1 MKPCPF
7 SSSGAPRVA
16 GSVRSAL
23 SLRRTLRH
31 FLSGVLPAAL
41 LVAALAPLS
50 LPAIA
55 VAQHAGSDSGTA
67 PPPPDGDGRIRVR
80 VVNPDA
86 PADVAGL
93 AIALY
98 SLGADGRPGFTDG
111 ETDTSGE
118 VAFERLSS
126 DPGIVY
132 LVGARYRDIP
142 FGERVRFT
150 AGEQEATVEIQV
162 SAPTDRVDGV
172 RVEELRVRI
181 DWLGDRLLVREI
193 VRLVNPGSRVIQLA
207 TGATAGASARAI
219 VSRPLAAQAREFDL
233 GGRSLGDGL
242 ALVDGVVRYVG
253 PLYPG
258 DQGIEYQYS
267 LPIEPGEQRVRLPV
281 ELGQASGRIVAVAG
295 TAGMTI
301 SGPGL
306 VASSAVQSDSGKA
319 LEAWARSGLRA
330 GESTW
335 LEVALPQARVD
346 PSLVSI
352 PRADVWLDLDD
363 TRLTATADL
372 QLEVAPGSPVAGTR
386 ERPLLSVLLPA
397 GATLTG
403 VAPDTEALG
412 LIPRDH
418 GGFDVVGPIGEGTTQ
433 LGYAYRLDA
442 GPEGVALDLRFSR
455 PVSTLNVL
463 VADTGLALDSGR
475 LHRLR
480 PFRSG
485 TRNYLHREAFNV
497 LPDETVDLRL
507 APLRARGLPSEASLA
522 LAFAAIAGSVV
533 FLIAPLMRRARGLL
547 PEDAGATERERL
559 HAEREAI
566 YAAIADLDHDFET
579 GKLERADYESQRVDL
594 RARAIELLRAEK
606 AGGGAAI
613 ASDGAEIPDAPAIR
627 PAAEAVPA
635 EAPGAVGA
643 APARARFCPSCGVAT
658 APEWRFCA
666 ACGAAIPALASG
678 PESGPDTGRREPGA

>member
-1 MKPCPF
+1 MSRRRLSASK
-7 SSSGAPRVA
+7 APRRRGGVPVA
-16 GSVRSAL
+16 LVFALLL
-23 SLRRTLRH
+23 SLASLTSLA
-31 FLSGVLPAAL
+31 GIAA
-41 LVAALAPLS
+41 
-50 LPAIA
+50 
-55 VAQHAGSDSGTA
+55 AQHPGGDTGTA
-67 PPPPDGDGRIRVR
+67 PPPPAGDGRVRVR

-111 ETDTSGE
+111 ETDAAGQ
-118 VAFERLSS
+118 VVFEQLSS

-132 LVGARYRDIP
+132 LVGARYREIP
-142 FGERVRFT
+142 FGERVRFE
-150 AGEQEATVEIQV
+150 AGEKEAEVEIQISV
-162 SAPTDRVDGV
+162 PTDRLEGL

-193 VRLVNPGSRVIQLA
+193 VRIVNPGRRVVQIAAASAQ
-207 TGATAGASARAI
+207 AGAAARAI
-219 VSRPLAAQAREFDL
+219 VSRPLAGPARDFEL
-233 GGRSLGDGL
+233 GGSSLGDGL
-242 ALVDGVVRYVG
+242 ALEGGVVRYFG

-267 LPIEPGEQRVRLPV
+267 LPIEPGARQVRVPV
-281 ELGQASGRIVAVAG
+281 ELGQASARIVAVAG
-295 TAGMTI
+295 TAGMKI

-330 GESTW
+330 GESAW

-346 PSLVSI
+346 PDLVTI

-372 QLEVAPGSPVAGTR
+372 QLSVSPGAPVAGTP
-386 ERPLLSVLLPA
+386 ERPLVSVLLPP
-397 GATLTG
+397 GASLTG
-403 VAPDTEALG
+403 VAPEAEALG

-497 LPDETVDLRL
+497 LPDETVDLRI
-507 APLRARGLPSEASLA
+507 APLRARGLPREASLA
-522 LAFAAIAGSVV
+522 LAFTAIAGSVV
-533 FLIAPLMRRARGLL
+533 FLIAPLLRRARGLA
-547 PEDAGATERERL
+547 PEEPGADRRDRL
-559 HAEREAI
+559 QAEREAT

-579 GKLERADYESQRVDL
+579 GKVERGDYDAQRSAL
-594 RARAIELLRAEK
+594 RERAIELLRAEK
-606 AGGGAAI
+606 AGEGTASGSADGAAN
-613 ASDGAEIPDAPAIR
+613 APPPDPG
-627 PAAEAVPA
+627 PAAQATAA
-635 EAPGAVGA
+635 ELPGAAAAGA
-643 APARARFCPSCGVAT
+643 APVRARFCPSCGTAT

-666 ACGAAIPALASG
+666 GCGASIPVLD
-678 PESGPDTGRREPGA
+678 PEAGAGAGRSEPGA

>member
-1 MKPCPF
+1 MSLLPV
-7 SSSGAPRVA
+7 SISAAPRIA
-16 GSVRSAL
+16 GRAHGGL
-23 SLRRTLRH
+23 ALRRALRRAV
-31 FLSGVLPAAL
+31 SGVLNGAL
-41 LVAALAPLS
+41 LVAALSLS
-50 LPAIA
+50 LPTIA
-55 VAQHAGSDSGTA
+55 FAQHAGGDAGTA
-67 PPPPDGDGRIRVR
+67 PPPPAGDGRVRVR
-80 VVNPDA
+80 VVNADTPT
-86 PADVAGL
+86 DVAGL

-111 ETDTSGE
+111 ETDASGE
-118 VAFERLSS
+118 IVFERLSS

-142 FGERVRFT
+142 FGERVRFE

-162 SAPTDRVDGV
+162 SVPTDRVAGV
-172 RVEELRVRI
+172 WIEELRVRI

-193 VRLVNPGSRVIQLA
+193 VRLVNPGSRVIRLEA
-207 TGATAGASARAI
+207 GTAAGASARAI
-219 VSRPLAAQAREFDL
+219 VSRPLVAKAREFEL
-233 GGRSLGDGL
+233 GGSSFGDGL

-258 DQGIEYQYS
+258 NQGIEYQYS
-267 LPIEPGEQRVRLPV
+267 LPIEPGERRVRLPV
-281 ELGQASGRIVAVAG
+281 ELGQASSRVVAVAG
-295 TAGMTI
+295 TAGITI
-301 SGPGL
+301 SGPEL

-330 GESTW
+330 GESIW

-352 PRADVWLDLDD
+352 ARADVWLDLDD

-372 QLEVAPGSPVAGTR
+372 QLEVAPGSPVAGTP

-397 GATLTG
+397 GASLTG
-403 VAPDTEALG
+403 VAPEAESLG

-497 LPDETVDLRL
+497 LPDEAVDLRI

-522 LAFAAIAGSVV
+522 LAFAAIASSVV
-533 FLIAPLMRRARGLL
+533 FLIAPLLRRARGL
-547 PEDAGATERERL
+547 PPHDAGVAERERL
-559 HAEREAI
+559 HAEREAT
-566 YAAIADLDHDFET
+566 YVAIADLDHDFET
-579 GKLERADYESQRVDL
+579 GKLERADYESQRAQL
-594 RARAIELLRAEK
+594 RGRAIDLLRAEREGEDATA
-606 AGGGAAI
+606 AGDVGAL
-613 ASDGAEIPDAPAIR
+613 DAPAHGS
-627 PAAEAVPA
+627 AVEAPPA
-635 EAPGAVGA
+635 EAPDTASA
-643 APARARFCPSCGVAT
+643 APIRARFCPSCGVAT
-658 APEWRFCA
+658 TPEWRFCA
-666 ACGAAIPALASG
+666 GCGAALPALDSG
-678 PESGPDTGRREPGA
+678 PRTGRREPGA